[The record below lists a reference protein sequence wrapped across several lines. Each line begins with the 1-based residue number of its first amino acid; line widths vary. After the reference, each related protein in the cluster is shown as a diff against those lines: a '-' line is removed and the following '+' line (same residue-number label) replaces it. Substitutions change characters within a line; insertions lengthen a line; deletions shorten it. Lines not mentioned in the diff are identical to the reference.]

1 VTNNRLKGR
10 ERFMLDDAQL
20 LIALRQRDPAAFA
33 QLFELYSD
41 KVYRLALGLLED
53 ENEAEGVVQDA
64 FMRLLEH
71 LDQFEGRSKLGTWLY
86 RVAYNLSI
94 DQLRK
99 RQQLLSLVDEGDY
112 ESIPM
117 PSVLTDWREVPET
130 WLDSSEL
137 SAELDR
143 AIASLPAKLKT
154 VFILREIEGCST
166 AECSQIL
173 AISESAAKVRLHR
186 ARLLLRERLAE
197 YVKELV

>member
-1 VTNNRLKGR
+1 M
-10 ERFMLDDAQL
+10 FDDTQL
-20 LIALRQRDPAAFA
+20 LTALRQRDPAAFT
-33 QLFELYSD
+33 QLFERYSD
-41 KVYRLALGLLED
+41 KVYRLAFGLLED

-64 FMRLLEH
+64 FMRLLER

-99 RQQLLSLVDEGDY
+99 RQPMLSLVDDGDHA
-112 ESIPM
+112 SIPM
-117 PSVLTDWREVPET
+117 PAVLMDWREAPEA

-143 AIASLPAKLKT
+143 AIASLPAKLKA
-154 VFILREIEGCST
+154 VFILREIEGNST

-197 YVKELV
+197 YVMELV